1 MPFDD
6 DFAEEP
12 KHEGEP
18 VEREEGVLI
27 EGSKHA
33 DLFGDDDFEI
43 DLNPGAEPDLWGKQF
58 ALIEED
64 EEDGLKLEDF
74 SEDEIPQ
81 ILAAMGDD
89 SAEVVPDSPGGTSAT
104 GADGEPE
111 HGGFPER
118 KSSVEDLLNPE
129 DLVLE
134 ETKPG
139 RGIEG
144 FEGEEVGGG

>member
-1 MPFDD
+1 MLFDD
-6 DFAEEP
+6 DFTEEP

-18 VEREEGVLI
+18 VERVEGVLI

-43 DLNPGAEPDLWGKQF
+43 DLNPGAEPDLWAKQS

-64 EEDGLKLEDF
+64 EKDGLKLGGF
-74 SEDEIPQ
+74 SDDEIPR
-81 ILAAMGDD
+81 ILEAMGDD
-89 SAEVVPDSPGGTSAT
+89 SAEIVSDAPGGTSAT

-111 HGGFPER
+111 FGGFPER
-118 KSSVEDLLNPE
+118 KSSAEDFSDAE